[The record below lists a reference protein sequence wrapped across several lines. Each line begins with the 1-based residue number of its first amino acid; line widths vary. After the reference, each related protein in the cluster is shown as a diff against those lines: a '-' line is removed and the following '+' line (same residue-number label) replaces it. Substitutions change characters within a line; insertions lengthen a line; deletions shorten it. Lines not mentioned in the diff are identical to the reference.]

1 MEGGSN
7 IEFNEK
13 YLDEFI
19 HNNYLETELAMEV
32 ISNEKTVRSDTRL
45 DSKDFNN
52 QSLATQA
59 KKGKQLV
66 STMPL
71 KKNF

>member
-13 YLDEFI
+13 YLDEFF
-19 HNNYLETELAMEV
+19 HNNYLETELAMED

-45 DSKDFNN
+45 DSKEFNN

-59 KKGKQLV
+59 KKV
-66 STMPL
+66 S
-71 KKNF
+71 N